1 MDVAAEEQARA
12 ARAWNSTHYLPA
24 ERDSAFDKAQLAGD
38 FVGMLASA
46 RTAEEMHAARTAQAA
61 ALSRDL
67 ASKEL
72 AKMQKA
78 SRAQAS

>member
-46 RTAEEMHAARTAQAA
+46 R
-61 ALSRDL
+61 ALTLTLTLVL
-67 ASKEL
+67 AVTLTLTL
-72 AKMQKA
+72 ALA
-78 SRAQAS
+78 LTLTLALHLNPSP

>member
-1 MDVAAEEQARA
+1 
-12 ARAWNSTHYLPA
+12 
-24 ERDSAFDKAQLAGD
+24 
-38 FVGMLASA
+38 MLASA

-72 AKMQKA
+72 AKIEEA
-78 SRAQAS
+78 RRAQVSGR